1 MSRHLNRPPPKP
13 PETKPQKSPHL
24 AANLPDPPKELW
36 NHCTASWIGLE
47 PLTVPGA
54 VFANIVPPPS
64 TIALN
69 LKAVGD
75 ALPLAEAGDAVPV
88 ANLLIA
94 ADTLRATWV
103 LVTSFCEN
111 ALRNVP
117 IAQIPALLAQIH
129 MTASGAGHHLPPKP
143 PIAVKLLASGVVR
156 IDVLALLGVV
166 AYFYEFSVDQIN
178 WVPGIQ
184 TGRTD
189 GTISGLK
196 PGTLYYFRFKC
207 LKMDDTYTDPS
218 PVVHLL
224 VM

>member
-13 PETKPQKSPHL
+13 PATKPQKSPHL
-24 AANLPDPPKELW
+24 AANLPEQPKDLF
-36 NHCTASWIGLE
+36 NHCTASWNGLE
-47 PLTVPGA
+47 PLTVAGA
-54 VFANIVPPPS
+54 IFAGIVPTPP
-64 TIALN
+64 TIVAT

-88 ANLLIA
+88 ANLRTA
-94 ADTLRATWV
+94 ADTLHATWV

-117 IAQIPALLAQIH
+117 IAQIPAILAQIQ
-129 MTASGAGHHLPPKP
+129 MTASGTGLHRPPKP
-143 PIAVKLLASGVVR
+143 PIAAKQLASGVVR

-166 AYFYEFSVDQIN
+166 AYFYELSVDQVT

-184 TGRTD
+184 TGRSD
-189 GTISGLK
+189 GTLSGLK